1 MFVPAVPCNGRS
13 EYAPVPKQGKDVKRP
28 VHIYTLRT
36 RTPEEG
42 FELAVKLSQKGV
54 VVTQP
59 SETIRD
65 LLRPVYS
72 TNADSLIAVSQVIAI
87 NFQTVAAANNYWHH
101 HKTEE

>member
-1 MFVPAVPCNGRS
+1 MEELHS
-13 EYAPVPKQGKDVKRP
+13 LQ
-28 VHIYTLRT
+28 T

-42 FELAVKLSQKGV
+42 FQLAVKLSQKGV

-59 SETIRD
+59 SAEIRK

-87 NFQTVAAANNYWHH
+87 HFQTVAAANNYWLNGGGP
-101 HKTEE
+101 KP